1 MLNLSWYEWM
11 VIFILSGIV
20 IYVKIRF
27 INVWNQRQEKKKD
40 VERDKWGDE
49 K

>member
-11 VIFILSGIV
+11 VIFILSDIV

-27 INVWNQRQEKKKD
+27 INVWNQRQEKEKD